1 VGCCEGEGA
10 NGLRRVSELA
20 AELSLHWGMVLAMRQ
35 FLASPPWA
43 DPEAEIRRLYLE
55 RESNFLNLVRA
66 AIFSNPVHP
75 YAQMF
80 RLADCRLDDLEQ
92 LVRSKGLEAA
102 LTDLRRA
109 GVYLSHEE
117 FKGSAPL
124 VRSGRH
130 IPCSTESFRNPL
142 TRAGLMS
149 VSSGSRS
156 RGTRTPKSTAARLH
170 AEAWRSIHQREWQ
183 VEDRIPAALY
193 PILPSTIF
201 LTAGLAQ
208 SRRGRPWQCWF
219 TASGA
224 PGNFPLH
231 ALATQAMV
239 ALARI
244 HGARIPF
251 PTFLQPNDFSPAARW
266 IAERKREGRSC
277 AVWGFTSP
285 CVRVAA
291 AALELGLD
299 IGGTVF
305 VTGGEALTEAK
316 RAVLARAQTEALST
330 YYISEAG
337 CIGVACRRMG
347 PDNSVHVHED
357 EVAVI
362 SWPQQLPGMATE
374 VNALLFTTLLPFA
387 PHVLINA
394 EMGDAGVLE
403 TASCDC
409 LFAQLGFRRK
419 ISGIYSY
426 SKLTGQGVTL
436 VGTSIARL
444 LEEALP
450 AQFGGGPGD
459 YQLVELEGSAQTELI
474 LRVSPRT
481 GVRSAE
487 PVREW
492 FLKEVHNYYGGSLAA
507 RSWRHSGGVTVV
519 LAEPL
524 TTQGKIL
531 PLVLLN
537 PRHRRSHEAQ
547 DVSGR

>member
-1 VGCCEGEGA
+1 M
-10 NGLRRVSELA
+10 RRVSELA
-20 AELSLHWGMVLAMRQ
+20 AELSLHWGIVLGMRQ
-35 FLASPPWA
+35 FLASSPWA
-43 DPEAEIRRLYLE
+43 DPEEEVRRLYLE

-66 AIFSNPVHP
+66 TVFSNPVHP

-80 RLADCRLDDLEQ
+80 RLADCRFGDLEQ

-142 TRAGLMS
+142 APAGMMS

-170 AEAWRSIHQREWQ
+170 AEAWRNIHQREWQ
-183 VEDRIPAALY
+183 VEDRVPAALY

-208 SRRGRPWQCWF
+208 SRRGRPWQRWF
-219 TASGA
+219 TVVGSRA
-224 PGNFPLH
+224 PFSLH

-244 HGARIPF
+244 HGAWIPF
-251 PTFLQPNDFSPAARW
+251 PTFLQLNDFSPVARW
-266 IAERKREGRSC
+266 IGERKREGRSC
-277 AVWGFTSP
+277 AIWGFASP

-299 IGGTVF
+299 ISGTIF
-305 VTGGEALTEAK
+305 VTGGEALSEAK
-316 RAVLARAQTEALST
+316 RAVLARAEAEAIAT
-330 YYISEAG
+330 YYISEVG
-337 CIGVACRRMG
+337 CIGVACRQMG
-347 PDNSVHVHED
+347 PGNSVHVHED

-362 SWPQQLPGMATE
+362 SWPQQMPGRGAE

-403 TASCDC
+403 TASCEC
-409 LFAQLGFRRK
+409 LFTRLGFRRK

-436 VGTSIARL
+436 VGKSIVRL

-450 AQFGGGPGD
+450 ARFGGGPGD
-459 YQLVELEGSAQTELI
+459 YQLVELEGSAQTELL

-481 GVRSAE
+481 GIRSPE
-487 PVREW
+487 PVRDW
-492 FLKEVHNYYGGSLAA
+492 FLREIRNCYGGSLAA
-507 RSWRHSGGVTVV
+507 RSWRHSDGITVV

-524 TTQGKIL
+524 MTRGKIL

-537 PRHRRSHEAQ
+537 TGHRESHEAQ

>member
-1 VGCCEGEGA
+1 M
-10 NGLRRVSELA
+10 
-20 AELSLHWGMVLAMRQ
+20 HWGMMLGMRR
-35 FLASPPWA
+35 FLATSPWA
-43 DPEAEIRRLYLE
+43 DPEAEVRRLYLA
-55 RESNFLNLVRA
+55 RVSNFLRLVRA
-66 AIFSNPVHP
+66 AVFSNPVHP
-75 YAQMF
+75 YAEMF
-80 RLADCRLDDLEQ
+80 RLADCRFGDLEQ

-102 LTDLRRA
+102 LAELRRA

-117 FKGSAPL
+117 FKGSTPV

-130 IPCSTESFRNPL
+130 IPCTTASFRNSLAPGEM
-142 TRAGLMS
+142 TS

-170 AEAWRSIHQREWQ
+170 AEAWRNIHQREWR
-183 VEDRIPAALY
+183 VEERVPAALF

-208 SRRGRPWQCWF
+208 SRLGRPWQRWF
-219 TASGA
+219 TVVG
-224 PGNFPLH
+224 PGGPFSLH

-251 PTFLQPNDFSPAARW
+251 PVYLEPNDFSPVARW
-266 IAERKREGRSC
+266 IAEHKREGRSC
-277 AVWGFTSP
+277 AIWGFTSP
-285 CVRVAA
+285 CARVAA
-291 AALELGLD
+291 AALDLGLD
-299 IGGTVF
+299 ISGTIF
-305 VTGGEALTEAK
+305 LTGGEALSEAK
-316 RAVLARAQTEALST
+316 RAVLARAQAEAIATYHITEV
-330 YYISEAG
+330 G
-337 CIGVACRRMG
+337 CIGAGCRQIG

-362 SWPQQLPGMATE
+362 GWPQQIPGTE
-374 VNALLFTTLLPFA
+374 AVVNALLYTTLLPFA

-403 TASCDC
+403 TAPCDC
-409 LFAQLGFRRK
+409 SFTQLGFRRK

-450 AQFGGGPGD
+450 ARFGGGPGD
-459 YQLVELEGSAQTELI
+459 YQLVEQEGAAQTELV

-481 GVRSAE
+481 GVQSTE

-492 FLKEVHNYYGGSLAA
+492 FLTEVCHYFGGSLAA
-507 RSWRHSGGVTVV
+507 RTWRHSSGITVV
-519 LAEPL
+519 LEEPL

-537 PRHRRSHEAQ
+537 PGRRRSRDA
-547 DVSGR
+547 